1 MLLAHSID
9 ALNMF
14 DKEEVGFDSPSTG
27 IGKEK
32 RTLAKLLNYVK
43 LMSAYNS
50 KCKKLAELV
59 DEWRLIELVDEWR
72 LAIV

>member
-32 RTLAKLLNYVK
+32 RTLSKLLNDVK
-43 LMSAYNS
+43 NL
-50 KCKKLAELV
+50 CL
-59 DEWRLIELVDEWR
+59 LIIANVKSLPS
-72 LAIV
+72 